1 MVAFQTVFLGLVFG
15 FVPVRVAVNP
25 PVVSVELLIDGVS
38 AGTIQGEPWE
48 IGCNFGPAPFP
59 HELVAVGR
67 DATGNEVSR
76 AHQLVNLP
84 RAATVATITVRP
96 GAAGQ
101 PSTACLTWSSLD
113 KAKAKHIEVT
123 FDGRPVPVENP
134 DHIEL
139 PPVDLAKPHFLAAE
153 VVFPKGGVARAET
166 SFGGEAQARA
176 ESELT
181 AYPVV
186 VRPGFDLPPAE
197 AMQGWFRK
205 AGQPLQVVAVEEGHF
220 DVVLVFDQDSAG
232 RFQGISRG
240 NINSAV
246 LLNEIAIQ
254 PSRGGN
260 RLSALWAIPRDGV
273 FTASL
278 PLDLDVDEVR
288 KFIFR
293 VGWPAAPRNKQALA
307 NAVAAA
313 GMQAAALGRR
323 RAVVLMVGEAAPDAS
338 TISPQ
343 AARAYLESLNV
354 PLFIW
359 TPERR
364 ISDLDLPGWGLPD
377 NVSTD
382 QQLQAAMGRL
392 DKALRAQRIVWLAGS
407 HLPSAITIAP
417 AVRHI
422 FPARGVVRQ
431 ERH

>member
-1 MVAFQTVFLGLVFG
+1 
-15 FVPVRVAVNP
+15 
-25 PVVSVELLIDGVS
+25 
-38 AGTIQGEPWE
+38 
-48 IGCNFGPAPFP
+48 
-59 HELVAVGR
+59 
-67 DATGNEVSR
+67 SR
-76 AHQLVNLP
+76 L
-84 RAATVATITVRP
+84 R
-96 GAAGQ
+96 
-101 PSTACLTWSSLD
+101 
-113 KAKAKHIEVT
+113 
-123 FDGRPVPVENP
+123 
-134 DHIEL
+134 
-139 PPVDLAKPHFLAAE
+139 
-153 VVFPKGGVARAET
+153 
-166 SFGGEAQARA
+166 
-176 ESELT
+176 
-181 AYPVV
+181 
-186 VRPGFDLPPAE
+186 
-197 AMQGWFRK
+197 
-205 AGQPLQVVAVEEGHF
+205 
-220 DVVLVFDQDSAG
+220 
-232 RFQGISRG
+232 
-240 NINSAV
+240 
-246 LLNEIAIQ
+246 
-254 PSRGGN
+254 N